1 MLISAFLALGEV
13 KQLCMHLLSKLASQ
27 VALVIN
33 NPPANAG
40 DMTEVGLIPGLGRYP
55 GEGHG
60 NPLQYSWLENPVDR
74 GAWWAIVH
82 RVMKSQTQLKWLST
96 KCSYANFLLFVC
108 LKYSILNFSFMQQLS
123 VTLFPSATI
132 WFRIHCC
139 CVSVDKLCLTICEP
153 IDCCLPWDFLDKNT
167 GVNCHFHLQG
177 LFSTQVLNQYL
188 LHWQED
194 SLPLS
199 DQGSHDV
206 SE

>member
-1 MLISAFLALGEV
+1 MLIAFLALGEV

-27 VALVIN
+27 VALVVN
-33 NPPANAG
+33 NPTANAG

-74 GAWWAIVH
+74 GAWWAMVH
-82 RVMKSQTQLKWLST
+82 RVMKGQTQLKWLST

-108 LKYSILNFSFMQQLS
+108 LKHSILNFSFMQQLS
-123 VTLFPSATI
+123 VPLFPSATI

-139 CVSVDKLCLTICEP
+139 CVLVDKLCLTICEP
-153 IDCCLPWDFLDKNT
+153 MDCCLPWDFLDKNT

-177 LFSTQVLNQYL
+177 LFSTQVLNQHL

-194 SLPLS
+194 SLPPS